1 MRILVVGDAH
11 VDDKQ
16 HLNRFKLANKLILAE
31 QPDAVVIIGD
41 FLSMNCLSEW
51 DRNKRAKMEG
61 KRYMSEIVCG
71 NMALNM
77 MQRSVSHKVAWHYIE
92 GNHEDRLP
100 RYLDHDPTFA
110 GAVSIEKDL
119 DLKSRGFIWTPY
131 KQVRT
136 LNGISF
142 THIPTAGNGK
152 AIGNPNV
159 AQKALKLFHNSVVFG
174 HTHTLDHAA
183 EHRHGSPHLNQ
194 ALSVGCFFEH
204 VDDYAVGS
212 KTDYWRGLVL
222 LDSYKKNRFDY
233 ETYALGRL
241 ERMFK

>member
-11 VDDKQ
+11 VDEHQ
-16 HLNRFKLANKLILAE
+16 SLRRFKLANKLIKE
-31 QPDAVVIIGD
+31 REPDAVIIIGD

-51 DRNKRAKMEG
+51 DRNKRATMEG
-61 KRYMSEIVCG
+61 KRYANEINAG
-71 NMALNM
+71 NRALDWM
-77 MQRSVSHKVAWHYIE
+77 LDGTKVKILHYVE
-92 GNHEDRLP
+92 GNHENRVP
-100 RYLDHDPTFA
+100 RYLDVDPTFE
-110 GAVSIEKDL
+110 GHVGIPQDL
-119 DLKSRGFIWTPY
+119 DLKSRGFVWTPY

-136 LNGISF
+136 LGGISF
-142 THIPTAGNGK
+142 THIPCSGNGK

-204 VDDYAVGS
+204 VDEYAVGS

-222 LDSYKKNRFDY
+222 LDNYKPNRFDY
-233 ETYALGRL
+233 ETFALGRL
-241 ERMFK
+241 EREYR

>member
-11 VDDKQ
+11 VDDSQNLK
-16 HLNRFKLANKLILAE
+16 RFGLANKLIKAE
-31 QPDAVVIIGD
+31 KPDALVIIGD

-51 DRNKRAKMEG
+51 DRNKRAKMEN
-61 KRYMSEIVCG
+61 KRYDNEIKAG
-71 NMALNM
+71 NLALDRLLAGVPK
-77 MQRSVSHKVAWHYIE
+77 MQLEFIE
-92 GNHEDRLP
+92 GNHEERLT
-100 RYLDHDPTFA
+100 RYLDIDPTFA
-110 GAVSIEKDL
+110 GRVGIPADL
-119 DLKSRGFIWTPY
+119 ALKARGFVWTPY

-136 LNGISF
+136 INGISF
-142 THIPTAGNGK
+142 THIPCSGNGK

-204 VDDYAVGS
+204 VDEYAVGS

-222 LDSYKKNRFDY
+222 LDSYKQNRFDIQ
-233 ETYALGRL
+233 TFSLGRM
-241 ERMFK
+241 ERMFR

>member
-11 VDDKQ
+11 VDENQ
-16 HLNRFKLANKLILAE
+16 SLRRFKLANKLIKAQE
-31 QPDAVVIIGD
+31 PDAVVIIGD

-51 DRNKRAKMEG
+51 DRNKRAKMEN
-61 KRYMSEIVCG
+61 KRYTNEIDAG
-71 NMALNM
+71 NSALDYMLAGTN
-77 MQRSVSHKVAWHYIE
+77 VKHLHYVE
-92 GNHEDRLP
+92 GNHEDRLT
-100 RYLDHDPTFA
+100 RYLDIDPTFE
-110 GAVSIEKDL
+110 GRVGIQQDL
-119 DLKSRGFIWTPY
+119 ALKSRGFIWTPY

-142 THIPTAGNGK
+142 THIPCSGNGK
-152 AIGNPNV
+152 AIGNPSV

-194 ALSVGCFFEH
+194 ALGVGCFFEH
-204 VDDYAVGS
+204 IDEYAVGS

-222 LDSYKKNRFDY
+222 LDSYKTNRFDY
-233 ETYALGRL
+233 ETFALGRM
-241 ERMFK
+241 EREYR

>member
-11 VDDKQ
+11 VDEHQ
-16 HLNRFKLANKLILAE
+16 SLRRFKLANQLIKRE
-31 QPDAVVIIGD
+31 KPDTVVIIGD
-41 FLSMNCLSEW
+41 FLSLNCLSEW

-61 KRYMSEIVCG
+61 RRYKAEITAG
-71 NMALNM
+71 NRALDLLLDGEDLK
-77 MQRSVSHKVAWHYIE
+77 SVHFIE
-92 GNHEDRLP
+92 GNHEDRLT
-100 RYLDHDPTFA
+100 RYLDVDPIFA
-110 GAVSIEKDL
+110 DDHNIPDDL
-119 DLKSRGFIWTPY
+119 ELKARGIIWTPY

-136 LNGISF
+136 INGISF
-142 THIPTAGNGK
+142 THIPCSGNGK

-194 ALSVGCFFEH
+194 ALAVGCFFEH
-204 VDDYAVGS
+204 VDEYAVGS

-222 LDSYKKNRFDY
+222 LDSYKTNRFDV
-233 ETYALGRL
+233 ETFSLGRM
-241 ERMFK
+241 ERMFR

>member
-11 VDDKQ
+11 VDDVQPLK
-16 HLNRFKLANKLILAE
+16 RFKYVDKLIGITH
-31 QPDAVVIIGD
+31 PDKVVIIGD
-41 FLSMNCLSEW
+41 FMSMNCLSAW
-51 DRNKRAKMEG
+51 DRNKRLSMEG
-61 KRYMSEIVCG
+61 RRYAKEVAAG
-71 NMALNM
+71 NRALDMMMAGG
-77 MQRSVSHKVAWHYIE
+77 HKCEWHYIE
-92 GNHEDRLP
+92 GNHEDRVT
-100 RYLDHDPTFA
+100 RFIDEDPTFE
-110 GAVSIEKDL
+110 GVIDLQVNL
-119 DLKSRGFIWTPY
+119 DLKNRGIIWTPY

-142 THIPTAGNGK
+142 THIPTSGNGK

-204 VDDYAVGS
+204 VDEYAVGS

-222 LDSYKKNRFDY
+222 LDSYKPNRYDVDTF
-233 ETYALGRL
+233 ALGRL
-241 ERMFK
+241 ERMFR

>member
-11 VDDKQ
+11 VDETQ
-16 HLNRFKLANKLILAE
+16 SLRRFKLANNLIKQE
-31 QPDAVVIIGD
+31 EPDALVIIGD
-41 FLSMNCLSEW
+41 YLSMNCLSEW

-61 KRYMSEIVCG
+61 KRYSREIDAG
-71 NMALNM
+71 N
-77 MQRSVSHKVAWHYIE
+77 RSLDLMLAGTKVKQLHFIE
-92 GNHEDRLP
+92 GNHEDRLT
-100 RYLDHDPTFA
+100 RYLDVDPTFE
-110 GAVSIEKDL
+110 GRVSVPQDL

-142 THIPTAGNGK
+142 THIPASGNGK

-222 LDSYKKNRFDY
+222 LDSYKTNRFDY

-241 ERMFK
+241 ERMYR